1 MGSIGVQYGM
11 RGTSETRRWYL
22 PLTVLGV
29 AGLAAL
35 GLSERGRESV
45 RRVLR
50 RREDA
55 PEPFRGWDEAAQRK
69 LESLQEA
76 LERLSKTLH
85 AAR

>member
-1 MGSIGVQYGM
+1 M
-11 RGTSETRRWYL
+11 RKWYL

-35 GLSERGRESV
+35 VLSERGRESV
-45 RRVLR
+45 RRALGR
-50 RREDA
+50 LGDS
-55 PEPFRGWDEAAQRK
+55 PEPLRGWNESAQRE

-76 LERLSKTLH
+76 LERLSDTLL